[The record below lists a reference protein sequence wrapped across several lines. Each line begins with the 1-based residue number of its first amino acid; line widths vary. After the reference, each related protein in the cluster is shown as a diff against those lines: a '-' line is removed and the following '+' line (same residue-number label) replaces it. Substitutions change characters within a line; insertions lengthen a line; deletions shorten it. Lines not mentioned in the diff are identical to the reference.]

1 MDTHPLVARGIT
13 LTAAFRG
20 VLLVLCRPTEE
31 YPLSSN
37 IVTTFLELGDATS
50 QNLGFSYGEDVSYGE
65 ETITEHNLLEIRRRH
80 RDRVHLETF
89 SKAKEAKSGADW
101 EWHIVGHKWTLKM
114 RVQAKRVQCDG
125 RLKIKYKQQR
135 EVLLDRAKDDNMR
148 SLYCI
153 YCTEP
158 QRSLWTQSHPM
169 DDFEGYQT
177 GCLLADAN
185 DVPVTTTKP
194 GKIEHKC
201 IPWHYLFERAAF
213 VRKHKRIGDRAVSL
227 VISDI
232 ESLRVDDLG
241 DDGKGQSP
249 EGGWKAPTIADLN
262 GEGDDD
268 FDHTG
273 VHATNGEDLE
283 RFSSAREEGT
293 DLGQENQ
300 AEIWDR
306 GIHLMLVIDVRPER

>member
-135 EVLLDRAKDDNMR
+135 EVLLDKAKDANMR
-148 SLYCI
+148 PLYCI

-158 QRSLWTQSHPM
+158 QRSLWTQSHPKY
-169 DDFEGYQT
+169 DVEGYQT

-185 DVPVTTTKP
+185 DVPVTTTKL
-194 GKIEHKC
+194 GEIEHKC
-201 IPWHYLFERAAF
+201 IPWHYLFEQADFARYKHEFIEFLLDKMYF
-213 VRKHKRIGDRAVSL
+213 VHVLS
-227 VISDI
+227 
-232 ESLRVDDLG
+232 VDD
-241 DDGKGQSP
+241 S
-249 EGGWKAPTIADLN
+249 GGAY
-262 GEGDDD
+262 
-268 FDHTG
+268 
-273 VHATNGEDLE
+273 
-283 RFSSAREEGT
+283 
-293 DLGQENQ
+293 
-300 AEIWDR
+300 
-306 GIHLMLVIDVRPER
+306 